1 MILEDKTLKKDMINI
16 GFDNI
21 IECRIMTPEIMNSDD
36 DLLSCILGDERKL
49 NCESLATRNEMFNFL
64 EKRFGWRFNYW
75 MEIIPDSENEIK
87 RIHIIRPTRMQIQW
101 EFNGKLIFKA
111 GRYDILLITFL
122 YMKKNER
129 TKYREIFMYKNIF
142 YNRRDLNPF
151 YYFF

>member
-16 GFDNI
+16 GFNNI
-21 IECRIMTPEIMNSDD
+21 VECRIMTPEIMNSDD

-87 RIHIIRPTRMQIQW
+87 RIHILRPTRMQIQW

-111 GRYDILLITFL
+111 GRYDIF
-122 YMKKNER
+122 
-129 TKYREIFMYKNIF
+129 KYPQFGIDIYI
-142 YNRRDLNPF
+142 YD
-151 YYFF
+151 

>member
-21 IECRIMTPEIMNSDD
+21 IECKVMTPEIMKNGYEDN
-36 DLLSCILGDERKL
+36 LLLCIFGDESKL
-49 NCESLATRNEMFNFL
+49 NSESLIIRNKMFDFL

-87 RIHIIRPTRMQIQW
+87 RIHIIRPTRMQMQW

-111 GRYDILLITFL
+111 GRYDIF
-122 YMKKNER
+122 
-129 TKYREIFMYKNIF
+129 KYPQFGIDICIY
-142 YNRRDLNPF
+142 D
-151 YYFF
+151 